1 MGDWA
6 RELDRR
12 RGDQPCRASW
22 SIADPPRQTSHCS
35 PTPESIRPAR
45 WLKRRN
51 YWRTLFRCGSKRGT
65 LAIYGDAGETRLD
78 EASPLADGPPQ
89 MTDVAK
95 DWEAAVEGANASRV
109 VILRTS
115 VVLEKGTP
123 ALERLLLL
131 VRLGLGGRVASGR
144 QWTSWIHID
153 DWLSIV
159 RWALEPDSA
168 ASGGGH
174 RDCPGSRSQF
184 RTDGRAAQAPSPA
197 TLRRRRPLSWSESAR
212 SFFAAT
218 LPWA

>member
-1 MGDWA
+1 
-6 RELDRR
+6 
-12 RGDQPCRASW
+12 
-22 SIADPPRQTSHCS
+22 
-35 PTPESIRPAR
+35 
-45 WLKRRN
+45 
-51 YWRTLFRCGSKRGT
+51 
-65 LAIYGDAGETRLD
+65 
-78 EASPLADGPPQ
+78 

-144 QWTSWIHID
+144 QWTSWIHIE

-168 ASGGGH
+168 ASGVVIATAPDPVRNSELMAGLRKHLH
-174 RDCPGSRSQF
+174 RPPAPPTPAFMVRFGAFLLRSDAALGL
-184 RTDGRAAQAPSPA
+184 TGRHAVSKVLADKGFPFTYP
-197 TLRRRRPLSWSESAR
+197 RFDSA
-212 SFFAAT
+212 
-218 LPWA
+218 LDDLLGN

>member
-1 MGDWA
+1 MINLAG
-6 RELDRR
+6 ELVDRR
-12 RGDQPCRASW
+12 
-22 SIADPPRQTSHCS
+22 
-35 PTPESIRPAR
+35 PTPANIALLTNSRVDPTRALVEA
-45 WLKRRN
+45 
-51 YWRTLFRCGSKRGT
+51 SKLLAHPVPVWIQAST

-197 TLRRRRPLSWSESAR
+197 TCAADAAVMVRIGAF
-212 SFFAAT
+212 FFAAT